1 MLSAMRRHL
10 VQSILLAAVL
20 GPAAPS
26 MAATTFWPTTFGP
39 AAHTNQDGPVVGHT
53 SQDHTLPVLRTK
65 SLIGGGS
72 SQGTLPAGIEEHLHL
87 LAWPAPAGDLSTRR
101 LARDLIGGFLPEIA
115 VMLDTGLGLGLADV
129 DSILDPPDVLTDLAG
144 PDTGMVVSPPV
155 ATIPA
160 PGTIPILLVLV
171 TLPWTRR
178 RRRS

>member
-1 MLSAMRRHL
+1 M
-10 VQSILLAAVL
+10 QSILLAAVL
-20 GPAAPS
+20 APATPS
-26 MAATTFWPTTFGP
+26 MAAATFWPTTLEP

-53 SQDHTLPVLRTK
+53 TQDHTLPVLRTK
-65 SLIGGGS
+65 SLIDGGLSG
-72 SQGTLPAGIEEHLHL
+72 GNLPALIEEHLHL

-101 LARDLIGGFLPEIA
+101 LVGDLIGGFLPDPT
-115 VMLDTGLGLGLADV
+115 VMLDTGLGLVDV
-129 DSILDPPDVLTDLAG
+129 DPGGLDLADVLTDLTV

-171 TLPWTRR
+171 TMPWTRR

>member
-1 MLSAMRRHL
+1 MRRHL

-26 MAATTFWPTTFGP
+26 MAAATFWPTTSGP

-53 SQDHTLPVLRTK
+53 TQDHTLPVLRTK
-65 SLIGGGS
+65 SLIGAGHR
-72 SQGTLPAGIEEHLHL
+72 GTLPAGIEEHLHL

-115 VMLDTGLGLGLADV
+115 VMLDTGLGLADLV
-129 DSILDPPDVLTDLAG
+129 PVGLDPPDVLTDLVG

-171 TLPWTRR
+171 TLPWARR
-178 RRRS
+178 RRRF

>member
-1 MLSAMRRHL
+1 M
-10 VQSILLAAVL
+10 QSILLAAVL

-53 SQDHTLPVLRTK
+53 TQDHTLPVLRTK

-72 SQGTLPAGIEEHLHL
+72 SRGTLPAGIEEHLHL
-87 LAWPAPAGDLSTRR
+87 LAWPAPAGDLSTRQ

-115 VMLDTGLGLGLADV
+115 VMLDTGLGLVDV
-129 DSILDPPDVLTDLAG
+129 DPGGLDLADVLTDLTALN
-144 PDTGMVVSPPV
+144 TGMVVSPPV

-160 PGTIPILLVLV
+160 PGTIPILLALV

>member
-1 MLSAMRRHL
+1 M
-10 VQSILLAAVL
+10 QSILLAAVIA
-20 GPAAPS
+20 PAAPS
-26 MAATTFWPTTFGP
+26 MAAATLWPTTFGP

-53 SQDHTLPVLRTK
+53 TQDHTLPALRTK

-72 SQGTLPAGIEEHLHL
+72 SRGTLPAGIEEHLHL

-115 VMLDTGLGLGLADV
+115 VMLDPGLGLGLGLADV
-129 DSILDPPDVLTDLAG
+129 DSILDPADVLTDLVG

>member
-1 MLSAMRRHL
+1 MLSAMKRHL

-39 AAHTNQDGPVVGHT
+39 VAHTNQDGPVVGHT
-53 SQDHTLPVLRTK
+53 SQDHTLPVLYTK
-65 SLIGGGS
+65 SLIGAGHR
-72 SQGTLPAGIEEHLHL
+72 GTLPAGIEEHLHL

-115 VMLDTGLGLGLADV
+115 VMLDPGLGPANLVPVG
-129 DSILDPPDVLTDLAG
+129 LDPPDVLTDLVG

-160 PGTIPILLVLV
+160 PGTIPILLALV

-178 RRRS
+178 RRRF